1 MDVLEGLLYC
11 CGQNPLSLGLHNLS
25 HVPLCLI
32 QLRALKPEYGAED
45 CGGRAEGRW
54 GSMTNK
60 GVTDVLLVQ
69 DHSVLGVS
77 ALI

>member
-1 MDVLEGLLYC
+1 MEVLEGLLYC

-25 HVPLCLI
+25 HVLLCLI
-32 QLRALKPEYGAED
+32 QLRALKPEYGAEV
-45 CGGRAEGRW
+45 CGGRAAGSW

-60 GVTDVLLVQ
+60 GVTVVLLAQ
-69 DHSVLGVS
+69 DHSVLGVP